1 MKLQVNFRIG
11 RFTPWISEKN
21 RIFEEKTEM
30 IKLSI
35 LLFILIACGEGK
47 QYDYSQGPVVIDNF
61 AKFEASTSAGN
72 LITTAMKEVHDLD
85 VVLYPTVLTRDDI
98 AVFKADMNQE
108 EIESLVSVFP
118 HGEEDKFVIGTM
130 RGSDLKNFI
139 AQRSM
144 ERFAVELEVAGVEY
158 ELIYQGGRLVSS
170 AFIRDN
176 MTELAD
182 DTNYSVAISKYFMS
196 NFETFP
202 MYKYRN
208 NIDRIFVDSRT
219 EISARQSLRDYI
231 NLDREAPLLTRKRA
245 RVRLTKVFEAGEKKI
260 PEIQGDG
267 HLSPFINHKVT
278 TQGIVTAAAEVDYYP
293 GGQEVYIQDP
303 NGDDNPRTSDGIKLY
318 FDKTEDIKIGD
329 LIRVTGIV
337 FEESN
342 HIENGL
348 TGTSIREIE
357 EFKILNT
364 GLARPEAIAIDSIVP
379 ETYFSTYHG
388 DINLKKGLNL
398 SDGLDFW
405 ESLEGMRISLSN
417 PRIVGFRGGKEQSDD
432 AKSHLTLYLLPDG
445 KRRRAGLN
453 SRGNGIMADP
463 DTDRFNPQIIPLASG
478 PLTVEGSSNEDR
490 PGLNIR
496 ANYGMGDIIPGKLE
510 GLLSFGKNLFGD
522 GEFVFNLPE
531 VQDALTQYNQSIQ
544 STRLERIEDR
554 PSINYDNEN
563 LSIAAYNVKN
573 LSPANKKRIKDTAQM
588 FATNMNCPDVIGLVE
603 IQDNN
608 GETFEGSSEA
618 NKTLDLLIE
627 AIPCDFKYAEANIDP
642 LVHREGGVPGGN
654 IRVSLI
660 YNTEKLNFNN
670 NPLPGPE
677 VDTVIQRNG
686 SLNYN
691 PGRIFPR
698 SEAFQRTRKSIVV
711 EFGYKGR
718 KLFVVVNHFNSKLSD
733 TSHFSSVWPMVYP
746 TERKRMLM
754 ANAVNTFVSRLD
766 KRNPDSLIAVIG
778 DFNEFLN
785 MPAMRTLEGN
795 TLHNL
800 MRELP
805 QNERYTTNHNGNSQP
820 LDYIF
825 VNKNLKRSPHQFK
838 VLHLNSDYM
847 GRLSDHDPVIGV
859 FDI

>member
-1 MKLQVNFRIG
+1 MIRLSLLLIFL
-11 RFTPWISEKN
+11 IS
-21 RIFEEKTEM
+21 
-30 IKLSI
+30 
-35 LLFILIACGEGK
+35 CGAQKE
-47 QYDYSQGPVVIDNF
+47 YDYSQGPVVID
-61 AKFEASTSAGN
+61 KFSQFETSTTAGN
-72 LITTAMKEVHDLD
+72 LVATAMREMHELD
-85 VVLYPTVLTRDDI
+85 VVLYPTVLLREDV
-98 AVFKADMNQE
+98 AVLKEDMSDE
-108 EIESLVSVFP
+108 EVESLIKVYP
-118 HGEEDKFVIGTM
+118 HGDEDQFVLGTM
-130 RGSDLKNFI
+130 RGSAIKTLI
-139 AQRSM
+139 MQRSM
-144 ERFAVELEVAGVEY
+144 ERYAVELETAGVEY
-158 ELIYQGGRLVSS
+158 EIIYQGGRVVSS

-176 MTELAD
+176 MTELRD
-182 DTNYSVAISKYFMS
+182 DENYSVAISKYFMS

-208 NIDRIFVDSRT
+208 NIDRVFVNSST
-219 EISARQSLRDYI
+219 EISARKALRDY
-231 NLDREAPLLTRKRA
+231 LKSDLEVPLLNRKRA
-245 RVRLTKVFEAGEKKI
+245 RVRLTNVFEAGIKTI
-260 PEIQGDG
+260 PEIQGDA
-267 HLSPFINHKVT
+267 HLSPLLNHRVS
-278 TQGIVTAAAEVDYYP
+278 TQGIVTATGIVDYYP
-293 GGQEVYIQDP
+293 GGYEVFIQDP
-303 NGDDNPRTSDGIKLY
+303 QGDGNPKTSDGIKLY
-318 FDKTEDIKIGD
+318 FKEQKDIKIGD
-329 LIRVTGIV
+329 LIEVTGIV
-337 FEESN
+337 FEENN

-348 TGTSIREIE
+348 TGTCIREIE
-357 EFKILNT
+357 DFKVLKT
-364 GLARPEAIAIDSIVP
+364 GLARPTAIAIDDIVP
-379 ETYFSTYHG
+379 EDYFSTYHG
-388 DINLKKGLNL
+388 DLNFKPGLDL

-432 AKSHLTLYLLPDG
+432 TKSHLTLYLLPNG
-445 KRRRAGLN
+445 NKRRGLN

-463 DTDRFNPQIIPLASG
+463 DTERFNPQIIPLASG
-478 PLTVEGSSNEDR
+478 PLTIEGNNNN
-490 PGLNIR
+490 PQGLNIR
-496 ANYGMGDIIPGKLE
+496 GNYGMGDIISGRLE
-510 GLLSFGKNLFGD
+510 GLLSFSKNLFGD

-531 VQDALTQYNQSIQ
+531 AQESLTAYNQSLNDV
-544 STRLERIEDR
+544 RLERIEDR
-554 PSINYDNEN
+554 PSINYDSSQ

-573 LSPANKKRIKDTAQM
+573 LSPVNKKRIKDTGKM
-588 FATNMNCPDVIGLVE
+588 FATNMNCPDIIGLVE

-608 GETFEGSSEA
+608 GETFGGSSEA
-618 NKTLDLLIE
+618 NNTLDLLID
-627 AIPCDFKYAEANIDP
+627 AIPCGFKYAEANIDP

-660 YNTEKLNFNN
+660 YNTEKLEFNS

-677 VDTVIQRNG
+677 VDTVIKRDG

-698 SEAFQRTRKSIVV
+698 SEAFQRTRKSIVA

-733 TSHFSSVWPMVYP
+733 TSHFSSIWPMVYP

-766 KRNPDSLIAVIG
+766 RRNPNSLIAVIG

-795 TLHNL
+795 SLYNL

-805 QNERYTTNHNGNSQP
+805 ENKRYTTNHNGNSQP

-825 VNKNLKRSPHQFK
+825 VNRNLKNSPHVFD

-859 FDI
+859 FDL